1 MLIDAAAVTLD
12 MNARI
17 GAPDMA
23 HVQASGPRQSGPAA
37 TRLAAD
43 KDDPVITPGGP
54 RPRDQVHHVRPGETV
69 RRNDDGTYTIVP
81 VKPPTGPK
89 STDDG
94 DKDK

>member
-17 GAPDMA
+17 GAPHMA
-23 HVQASGPRQSGPAA
+23 QFRASESRKAGPRV
-37 TRLAAD
+37 TRLAGD
-43 KDDPVITPGGP
+43 KDDLVITPGGP
-54 RPRDQVHHVRPGETV
+54 RPRGQVHHVRPGEVV
-69 RRNDDGTYTIVP
+69 RRNDDGTYTVVP
-81 VKPPTGPK
+81 AAPPTTPK